1 MTGRHPALAALA
13 AAALLTGCAAINE
26 SIDSATSSTPRE
38 TRNPSGGWTLTIG
51 NFAGNADVLLLYRA
65 AVHARAEG
73 YPNFQIVDYEDG
85 NGSSAV
91 GIWLRSQGVGEP
103 APALNCLAVGVYR
116 AHCATWGTEAI
127 LKSHGRI
134 LGKTPAV
141 VDGDVAMARR
151 LDAGRQ

>member
-13 AAALLTGCAAINE
+13 AALLLAGCAAINE

-38 TRNPSGGWTLTIG
+38 TQGGPGGWTMTIG
-51 NFAGNADVLLLYRA
+51 NFTANADALLLYRA
-65 AVHARAEG
+65 AVHAKAEG

-91 GIWLRSQGVGEP
+91 GIWLRSQGVGDP
-103 APALNCLAVGVYR
+103 APPLTCLAEGAFR
-116 AHCATWGTEAI
+116 AHCATWKTDAI

-134 LGKTPAV
+134 LGKTPLV
-141 VDGDVAMARR
+141 VEGDVAMARR
-151 LDAGRQ
+151 LDAGK